1 MDTVPGDSARLWLA
15 AGWTVV
21 VVGGATT
28 SAEVC
33 RACDR
38 AVVLLRRSRGG
49 GVVAC
54 DLSAVLAPD
63 IAAVDALARLRLTAL
78 RLGAPLRLRPLSP
91 QLHGL
96 LRIAGLESA
105 LLD

>member
-1 MDTVPGDSARLWLA
+1 MDRLWLA

-28 SAEVC
+28 TAEVH

-38 AVVLLRRSRGG
+38 AVVLLLRSRG

-54 DLSAVLAPD
+54 DLSRVLAPD
-63 IAAVDALARLRLTAL
+63 IAAVDALARLRLTAM
-78 RLGAPLRLRPLSP
+78 RLGAPLRLRPISP
-91 QLHGL
+91 QLDGL
-96 LRIAGLESA
+96 LRLAGLERA

>member
-1 MDTVPGDSARLWLA
+1 MDTLPDSARLWLA

-28 SAEVC
+28 TDEVR
-33 RACDR
+33 RACDC
-38 AVVLLRRSRGG
+38 AGALLRRKRG

-54 DLSAVLAPD
+54 DLSAVAAPD
-63 IAAVDALARLRLTAL
+63 IAVIDALARLRLTAML
-78 RLGAPLRLRPLSP
+78 LGTPLRLRPLSP
-91 QLHGL
+91 ELHGL
-96 LRIAGLESA
+96 LRWTGLESA